1 MKVLIVSTHFPLSR
15 SDFSRSFVREEAQEL
30 VKRGVEIHVV
40 RWSPGQDISI
50 SNLFIHNIHLPTCAS
65 PTAILFGT
73 KNMLTFPAHS
83 FSHPKT
89 IGILASYAEKI
100 TKVARKHR
108 VNVIHAHFACIDG
121 FSGLLAKNATKK
133 PLVISVW
140 GEDVQADPK
149 SGYGLLLRKYT
160 RDLVVKALNGADAI
174 TVGVESHYKTVARLI
189 GKDKT
194 SKIFIIPLS
203 LDTKRFSP
211 SINGRKIRE
220 KHNIKDHQPVIL
232 FARHLRPI
240 YGAESLIRAAAK
252 VVHEHPK
259 TAFLIVGDG
268 PLRMDL
274 QELAR
279 RIGVDRNVIFTGH
292 LPKKEMPFYHAASDI
307 FVDPCIFGQ
316 GSSSL
321 EALSCGRPVIGFKTG
336 QIRVRD
342 QVDGY
347 LVKTGNVEE
356 LADKI
361 MLLVKNPKLRREMG
375 MNGRKRIIE
384 QNSIESRV
392 NRLMNIYSRLT

>member
-50 SNLFIHNIHLPTCAS
+50 NNLFIHNIHLPTCAS

-73 KNMLTFPAHS
+73 KNILTFPANS

-149 SGYGLLLRKYT
+149 SGYGLLLRKHT
-160 RDLVVKALNGADAI
+160 RGLVVKALKGADAI
-174 TVGVESHYKTVARLI
+174 TVGADSHYKTVVRLV
-189 GKDKT
+189 GKDKI
-194 SKIFIIPLS
+194 SKIFLIPLS
-203 LDTKRFSP
+203 LDIKRFSP
-211 SINGRKIRE
+211 SVNGHKIRA
-220 KHNIKDHQPVIL
+220 KYNIQGHQPVIL
-232 FARHLRPI
+232 FARHLRSI
-240 YGAESLIRAAAK
+240 YGAEYLIKAATK
-252 VVHEHPK
+252 VIHEHPE
-259 TAFLIVGDG
+259 TVFLILGDG
-268 PLRMDL
+268 PLRMNW

-279 RIGVDRNVIFTGH
+279 RIGVNRNVIFTSH
-292 LPKKEMPFYHAASDI
+292 IPKTEMPFYHAASNI

-321 EALSCGRPVIGFKTG
+321 EALSCGKPVIGFNTG
-336 QIRVRD
+336 QIKI
-342 QVDGY
+342 VDGVDGF
-347 LVKTGNVEE
+347 LVETGNVEE
-356 LADKI
+356 LADRI
-361 MLLVKNPKLRREMG
+361 LWLVEHPNARREMG
-375 MNGRKRIIE
+375 AKGRE
-384 QNSIESRV
+384 RV
-392 NRLMNIYSRLT
+392 KKQHNLEGRVDQILKIYDKVL